1 MTEIHLYTANCTGN
15 EKNCRYPNEVIVNSE
30 NSLRAAVAKDH
41 VCAKYK
47 NNYRSNDNFLS
58 ADCIVMDCDNDHSD
72 QPEDWITPEAL
83 ADELSD
89 VDFGI
94 TESRHNNKPKD
105 GKSARP
111 RFHVYMR
118 TRVYT
123 DPDSYT
129 ALKHTVQERYPFF
142 DGNALDAG
150 RFVFGSNAKEVI
162 WHAGGK
168 TIEEFIKTSLDI
180 KRVIPAGTRNATMSH
195 FAGRL
200 VKRFGHG
207 DDAYQ
212 MFREEAEHCNP
223 PLSDE
228 ELAKIWH
235 SAGKFEKKVSA
246 QPGYI
251 PPDKYNPTKPTGP
264 AGSLKPQDYS
274 DIGEAKVLSRE
285 CGKELRYN
293 PATDY
298 LRYNGVNWDESKE
311 AAVGMTE
318 DFLDTQLMDAEM
330 LLFKLTEELKNAG
343 ADPKVI
349 KAGGKKA
356 VEGLSKAVG
365 ELYRKYQDAEAYLKF
380 VMKRRDYKY
389 IKSTLDTTKPMVFI
403 EFEDLDKNE
412 FQLNTPEGTWDL
424 TQGLAGKH
432 EHKASDYITKV
443 TEVEP
448 GDKGAD
454 LWQDTL
460 QKTFLGDQDLIDYVQ
475 EVVGLSAIGK
485 VYVEAMIIA
494 YGEGRNGKSTFWN
507 TISRVLGTYAGH
519 LSADTLTVGCKRNVK
534 PEMAETKGKRLII
547 AAELEEGMRLNTSVV
562 KQLCSTDEVFAEKKY
577 KAPAAFIPSHTVV
590 LYTNH
595 LPRVGATDEGTW
607 RRLIVIPFN
616 AVFEGSNDKKNYT
629 DYLVQEAGPAVL
641 SWIIEGAKKVI
652 DKDFHL
658 TQPQVV
664 RDAIDSYR
672 NQSDW
677 LGMFLEDC
685 CDVDPSYEAPSGE
698 LYVQYRAYSQRMG
711 EFARSTAEFY
721 TALDNAGFTKVRKK
735 NGRFIKGLRL
745 KLGDFMD
752 EE

>member
-1 MTEIHLYTANCTGN
+1 MTKMHLYTASCTGN
-15 EKNCRYPNEVIVNSE
+15 EKNCRYPNETAVSSE
-30 NSLRAAVAKDH
+30 ESLRAAVARDH

-47 NNYRSNDNFLS
+47 NSYRSNDNFLS

-72 QPEDWITPEAL
+72 DPKDWITPEAL
-83 ADELSD
+83 AEELSD

-94 TESRHNNKPKD
+94 TESRHNNMPKD

-111 RFHVYMR
+111 RFHIYMR
-118 TRVYT
+118 TREYT
-123 DPDSYT
+123 DPDAYT
-129 ALKHTVQERYPFF
+129 ALKHAVQERYPFF
-142 DGNALDAG
+142 DDNALDAG
-150 RFVFGSNAKEVI
+150 RFVYGSTSPKVI
-162 WHAGGK
+162 WHEGGK
-168 TIEEFIKTSLDI
+168 TIEEFLTSALSAE
-180 KRVIPAGTRNATMSH
+180 RVIPAGKRNATMSH
-195 FAGRL
+195 FAGKV

-212 MFREEAEHCNP
+212 IF
-223 PLSDE
+223 
-228 ELAKIWH
+228 
-235 SAGKFEKKVSA
+235 
-246 QPGYI
+246 
-251 PPDKYNPTKPTGP
+251 
-264 AGSLKPQDYS
+264 
-274 DIGEAKVLSRE
+274 
-285 CGKELRYN
+285 
-293 PATDY
+293 
-298 LRYNGVNWDESKE
+298 
-311 AAVGMTE
+311 
-318 DFLDTQLMDAEM
+318 
-330 LLFKLTEELKNAG
+330 
-343 ADPKVI
+343 
-349 KAGGKKA
+349 
-356 VEGLSKAVG
+356 
-365 ELYRKYQDAEAYLKF
+365 
-380 VMKRRDYKY
+380 
-389 IKSTLDTTKPMVFI
+389 
-403 EFEDLDKNE
+403 
-412 FQLNTPEGTWDL
+412 
-424 TQGLAGKH
+424 
-432 EHKASDYITKV
+432 
-443 TEVEP
+443 
-448 GDKGAD
+448 
-454 LWQDTL
+454 
-460 QKTFLGDQDLIDYVQ
+460 
-475 EVVGLSAIGK
+475 LSAIGK

-507 TISRVLGTYAGH
+507 TISRVLGSYAGH

-562 KQLCSTDEVFAEKKY
+562 KQLCSTDEIYAEKKY
-577 KAPAAFIPSHTVV
+577 KAPASFIPSHTVV

-641 SWIIEGAKKVI
+641 TWIINGAKKVI

-658 TQPQVV
+658 TQPKVV

-685 CDVDPSYEAPSGE
+685 CDVDPGYEAASGE

-721 TALDNAGFTKVRKK
+721 TALETAGFTKVRKK

-745 KLGDFMD
+745 KIGDFMN

>member
-1 MTEIHLYTANCTGN
+1 MTKMHLYTASCTGN
-15 EKNCRYPNEVIVNSE
+15 EKNCRYPNEVAVSSE
-30 NSLRAAVAKDH
+30 ESLRAAVARDH

-47 NNYRSNDNFLS
+47 NSYRSNDNFLS

-72 QPEDWITPEAL
+72 DPKDWITSEAL
-83 ADELSD
+83 AEELSD

-94 TESRHNNKPKD
+94 TESRHNNMPKD

-111 RFHVYMR
+111 RFHIYMR
-118 TRVYT
+118 TREYK
-123 DPDSYT
+123 DPDAYT
-129 ALKHTVQERYPFF
+129 ALKHAVQERYPFF
-142 DGNALDAG
+142 DDNALDAG
-150 RFVFGSNAKEVI
+150 RFVYGSASPKVI
-162 WHAGGK
+162 WHEGGK
-168 TIEEFIKTSLDI
+168 TIEEFLTSALSAE
-180 KRVIPAGTRNATMSH
+180 RVIPAGKRNATMSH
-195 FAGRL
+195 FAGKV

-212 MFREEAEHCNP
+212 IFLEEAEHCDP

-228 ELAKIWH
+228 ELDKIWH

-251 PPDKYNPTKPTGP
+251 PPDKYNPAKLSGP
-264 AGSLKPQDYS
+264 VGSLKPQDYS

-285 CGKELRYN
+285 CGKELRFN

-298 LRYNGVNWDESKE
+298 LRYNGVNWDENRE

-318 DFLDTQLMDAEM
+318 EFLDKQLMDAEA
-330 LLFKLTEELKNAG
+330 LYFKLSEELKNAG
-343 ADPKVI
+343 ADPNVLKS
-349 KAGGKKA
+349 GGKKA
-356 VEGLSKAVG
+356 VEGLSKNVLA
-365 ELYRKYQDAEAYLKF
+365 LYQKYLDAAAYLAF

-403 EFEDLDKNE
+403 EFEDLDKDE
-412 FQLNTPEGTWDL
+412 FLLNTPDGTWDL
-424 TQGLAGKH
+424 TQGLAGKQ
-432 EHKASDYITKV
+432 EHKAENYITKV

-460 QKTFLGDQDLIDYVQ
+460 EKTFLGDQDLIDYVQ

-507 TISRVLGTYAGH
+507 TISRVLGSYAGH

-562 KQLCSTDEVFAEKKY
+562 KQLCSTDEIYAEKKY
-577 KAPAAFIPSHTVV
+577 KAPASFIPSHTVV

-641 SWIIEGAKKVI
+641 TWIINGAKKVI

-658 TQPQVV
+658 TQPKVV

-685 CDVDPSYEAPSGE
+685 CDVDPGYEAASGE

-721 TALDNAGFTKVRKK
+721 TALETAGFTKVRKK

-745 KLGDFMD
+745 KVGDFMN